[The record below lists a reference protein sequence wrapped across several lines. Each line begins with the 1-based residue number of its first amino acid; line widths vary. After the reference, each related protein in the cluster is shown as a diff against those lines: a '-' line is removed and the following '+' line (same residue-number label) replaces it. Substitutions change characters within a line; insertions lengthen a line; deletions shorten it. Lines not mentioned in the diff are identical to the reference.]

1 MGEKGD
7 KPLTSDNG
15 FQVSS
20 IRSTD
25 GVVIIVE
32 LLHYKKSWIN
42 TRSDWRIRT
51 FFKHEISYSLIPII
65 VSQSIISFRS
75 TNKTV
80 EEQYSP

>member
-7 KPLTSDNG
+7 KSLTSDNG

-25 GVVIIVE
+25 GVLIIVE
-32 LLHYKKSWIN
+32 LLPLQEKLYQY
-42 TRSDWRIRT
+42 DWRIRK

-65 VSQSIISFRS
+65 VSQSIIRF
-75 TNKTV
+75 
-80 EEQYSP
+80 